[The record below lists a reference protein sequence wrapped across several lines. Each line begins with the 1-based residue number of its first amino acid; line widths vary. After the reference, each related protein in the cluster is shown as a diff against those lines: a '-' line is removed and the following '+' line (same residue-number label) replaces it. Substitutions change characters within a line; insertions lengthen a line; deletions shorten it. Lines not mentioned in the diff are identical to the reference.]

1 MRTLVLFAS
10 SLLACTPF
18 AAFAQT
24 KHTLSFQDRQF
35 ANMAAQANKGEI
47 EVANLAQQK
56 ASNESVKQFAKLM
69 IEDHT
74 KAGEALKTWASH
86 DSVNLPTSLSPDDST
101 LKSNLSSLTGSDF
114 DKKYMQA
121 QLEDHNKVIAGFEK
135 EIQNGR
141 NPQLKQFA
149 EKTLPTLQDHIRVA
163 EDVAGH
169 LGLSGKM
176 GLAEPSKALASL
188 QAPR

>member
-1 MRTLVLFAS
+1 M
-10 SLLACTPF
+10 PF
-18 AAFAQT
+18 AAFAQA
-24 KHTLSFQDRQF
+24 KHTVSFQDRQF

-47 EVANLAQQK
+47 EVANVAQQK

-69 IEDHT
+69 IDDHT
-74 KAGEALKTWASH
+74 KAGEELKTWASH
-86 DSVNLPTSLSPDDST
+86 NKVTLPSYLSSDDST
-101 LKSNLSSLTGSDF
+101 LKSNLSSLSGSDF

-121 QLEDHNKVIAGFEK
+121 QLEDHKKVISGFEI
-135 EIQNGR
+135 EIQDGK

-149 EKTLPTLQDHIRVA
+149 EQTLPTLQDHIRVA

-176 GLAEPSKALASL
+176 GLTDQSKAVASM
-188 QAPR
+188 QAPH